1 MIVLTE
7 GLTAKDGQVREKFF
21 QFLTPT
27 ITEDLS
33 HIFKLIDCKMTFQN
47 QYFARLPYLIVIAL
61 LKILED
67 PVILAEYLRDAV
79 MENLKNIAAC

>member
-1 MIVLTE
+1 
-7 GLTAKDGQVREKFF
+7 
-21 QFLTPT
+21 
-27 ITEDLS
+27 
-33 HIFKLIDCKMTFQN
+33 MTFQN